1 MDYARELEVAR
12 SAAAIAGA
20 ITLEYFGRGVAVER
34 KADTSPV
41 TIADRRA
48 EESLRKTLE
57 EAFPDDG
64 LLGEEFGEKQGSSG
78 RRWIVDPIDGTQ
90 SFIRGVPLYGVL
102 IGLEEEGRPVVGV
115 MGLPALGVTYWA
127 ARGGGTFRN
136 GERVGVSA
144 VTRLADATVVSSDAK
159 PQGFGD
165 KYERFES
172 LLRAAALY
180 RGWGDCYG
188 YGLVASGR
196 VDVMIDPIVSPWDV
210 AAILPI
216 LEEAGG
222 RFVDWSGAPNIY
234 GGTGIGAPAALV
246 DQILELLGP
255 QAGR

>member
-12 SAAAIAGA
+12 NAAATAGA

-34 KADTSPV
+34 KADASPV

-48 EESLRKTLE
+48 EESLRRALE

-64 LLGEEFGEKQGSSG
+64 ILGEEFGEKQTSSG

-102 IGLEEEGRPVVGV
+102 IGLEEEGRAVLGV

-136 GERVGVSA
+136 GERVRVSA

-159 PQGFGD
+159 PQVFAD
-165 KYERFES
+165 KYGRFES
-172 LLRAAALY
+172 LLRAAACY

-188 YGLVASGR
+188 YGLVASGQA
-196 VDVMIDPIVSPWDV
+196 DVMIDPIVSPWDV

-216 LEEAGG
+216 VEEAGG
-222 RFVDWSGAPNIY
+222 RFVDWTGAPNIY
-234 GGTGIGAPAALV
+234 GGSGIGAPVALI
-246 DQILELLGP
+246 DQVLDLLGP
-255 QAGR
+255 KAAR